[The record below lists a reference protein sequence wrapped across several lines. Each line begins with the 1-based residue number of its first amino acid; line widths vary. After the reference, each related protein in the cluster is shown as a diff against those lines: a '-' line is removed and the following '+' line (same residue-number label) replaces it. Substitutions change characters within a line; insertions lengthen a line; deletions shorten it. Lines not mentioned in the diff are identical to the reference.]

1 MSDFW
6 SNISNGALHS
16 GSWTLP
22 LPGGMGLKLPEFG
35 TTEAL
40 ANTTS
45 GGKTTDL
52 SNALTGQISPSIANA
67 PTTGVLGDTSQ
78 TSGGGGGSWGPTTS
92 QPTTTTNTNT
102 GGMSQDDKNALFRS
116 LGLGDIAPVGWN
128 GPSQVDSSAVTNE
141 INSGFNDIFSQLDQL
156 AGLIPG
162 YQKQAEEGVRDTYG
176 KILSGIGEAKTNAD
190 KTIDLSKQQVQSG
203 VDKSVLDIQ
212 NSLRSLLKGAQAQI
226 GSLGA
231 GNSSVAQTLLPY
243 AFSKQYAQ
251 QRGNIQ
257 GQANSQ
263 FTDLA
268 KKQLDVQT
276 TFQQQKNDLDVW
288 ENNQMETI
296 RQTYQSQLGEIANA
310 RMNATGQRAQALAA
324 LQTNLLNQ
332 AYNELNTIRTNA
344 NQFKQNLQTWALDRL
359 STLEDSGKSIMSA
372 GQYTPQAINYAQ
384 IAGLG
389 QMSGSPVNSDQYFTP
404 FQVGA
409 KKQDQSQF

>member
-1 MSDFW
+1 MADLFNLGT
-6 SNISNGALHS
+6 SNTSAGSAQLKDPTSTLAWRQALGNATSYVGDKIGIPESGISEWIA
-16 GSWTLP
+16 
-22 LPGGMGLKLPEFG
+22 GGPTKDYNKASAAEGYHP
-35 TTEAL
+35 AP
-40 ANTTS
+40 NTS
-45 GGKTTDL
+45 
-52 SNALTGQISPSIANA
+52 
-67 PTTGVLGDTSQ
+67 
-78 TSGGGGGSWGPTTS
+78 GGGGSWGDS
-92 QPTTTTNTNT
+92 GSST
-102 GGMSQDDKNALFRS
+102 GGMSQDEKNNLFRS

-176 KILSGIGEAKTNAD
+176 KISSGIGEAKANAD

-359 STLEDSGKSIMSA
+359 STLEDSGKAIMSA